1 MNKDKN
7 CGLCG
12 EKSCADFR
20 KNIKDGKKQITD
32 CPFYKDNNT
41 NNVNENENLDF
52 HNNIYDFLLKPI
64 GDEPSARKL
73 IRPFRTDLIEKLKIK
88 DITLIACIKR
98 GGKISTPRGRD
109 IIQKGDTVIVVTTHT
124 GFKSINDILE

>member
-32 CPFYKDNNT
+32 CPFHKKDNT
-41 NNVNENENLDF
+41 
-52 HNNIYDFLLKPI
+52 I
-64 GDEPSARKL
+64 KL
-73 IRPFRTDLIEKLKIK
+73 SYYTIMIFPAYFFTSY
-88 DITLIACIKR
+88 TY
-98 GGKISTPRGRD
+98 
-109 IIQKGDTVIVVTTHT
+109 
-124 GFKSINDILE
+124 

>member
-32 CPFYKDNNT
+32 CPFHKKDNT
-41 NNVNENENLDF
+41 INVNENEN
-52 HNNIYDFLLKPI
+52 Y
-64 GDEPSARKL
+64 
-73 IRPFRTDLIEKLKIK
+73 
-88 DITLIACIKR
+88 
-98 GGKISTPRGRD
+98 
-109 IIQKGDTVIVVTTHT
+109 
-124 GFKSINDILE
+124 